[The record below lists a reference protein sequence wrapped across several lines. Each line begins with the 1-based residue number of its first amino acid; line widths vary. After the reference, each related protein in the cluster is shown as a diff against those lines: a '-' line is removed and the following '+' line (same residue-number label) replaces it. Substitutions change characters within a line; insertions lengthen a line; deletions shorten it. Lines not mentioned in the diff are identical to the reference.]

1 MSPPPKRNLFFEL
14 GLPFSIVQVYRNR
27 KRWTEGLTPLSTP
40 HPIIVIPG
48 LGAGD
53 GSTRALRGFLRYIGL
68 WVHGWKQGINHGRV
82 GRILPKVIEH
92 VITISKRHNAPVILI
107 GWSLGGL
114 ISREISR
121 QISEHVHAVCC
132 MGSPLVGGPTH
143 TIYARLYE
151 RTGSNLEEMAE
162 LIAKR
167 ESVPLTVPCH
177 ILYSK
182 RDGIVHWE
190 ACIDQYNE
198 HTTHKEIKTPH
209 FSMGTSQEVFD
220 ELYRWVTK
228 ITLNM

>member
-1 MSPPPKRNLFFEL
+1 MSPPRKRNLFFEL

-27 KRWTEGLTPLSTP
+27 KKWAQEHTTLTTP
-40 HPIIVIPG
+40 HPIIVVPG

-53 GSTRALRGFLRYIGL
+53 GSTRALRGFLRDVGL
-68 WVHGWKQGINHGRV
+68 WVHRWKQGINHGRV
-82 GRILPKVIEH
+82 GRILPKIIEH

-114 ISREISR
+114 ISREIAR
-121 QISEHVHAVCC
+121 QIPEYVHAVCC

-167 ESVPLTVPCH
+167 ESVPLHVPCH
-177 ILYSK
+177 IMYSK

-190 ACIDQYNE
+190 ACIDHYNA
-198 HTTHKEIKTPH
+198 HTTHKEIKAPH

-220 ELYRWVTK
+220 ELYRW
-228 ITLNM
+228 LNTIIPNN